1 MKHYLLFYFLF
12 SNTGGNVIKL
22 LNNFATIASE
32 AKYRTIQGEGIKIL
46 TFKQVL
52 LKLPI
57 VFAQIKPGSTSNHH

>member
-22 LNNFATIASE
+22 LSNFTTIASE
-32 AKYRTIQGEGIKIL
+32 VKYRTSQGEGIKIL